1 MHVMNKARTMMLEW
15 GEAFLPFVSQGLGKT
30 IVEGYQEM
38 MNDGIRFPPLTES
51 NKWTPCTQ
59 LVTPEKPVTSDVK
72 DFYRHIKQ
80 AMGTIEEKG
89 TAYFQTNEGTKVLEE
104 CRRRLPEMD
113 AILTSASDESTLQ
126 HVKKLKEMC
135 KQVIEL
141 GEKVD
146 DDWSDNPH
154 SEDGWDESPT
164 RDLWNESPSQ
174 KARSDSHSHSQ
185 RTSDYT
191 FSQTAWEEAKAYV
204 VGMGVRTRGYDPENA
219 EAICSLG
226 TPEAICLL
234 GAPEAGERSVR
245 FYGYVRVGIFL
256 YIAVFVSRTVLYCI
270 GRRRFFRCKVREKAM
285 EKPLLQPEYEA
296 TLKRVDR
303 SNIISCDSIPS
314 TQPVPFILT
323 LLRRYPLRCVF

>member
-1 MHVMNKARTMMLEW
+1 MGR
-15 GEAFLPFVSQGLGKT
+15 S
-30 IVEGYQEM
+30 EG
-38 MNDGIRFPPLTES
+38 
-51 NKWTPCTQ
+51 
-59 LVTPEKPVTSDVK
+59 
-72 DFYRHIKQ
+72 
-80 AMGTIEEKG
+80 
-89 TAYFQTNEGTKVLEE
+89 
-104 CRRRLPEMD
+104 
-113 AILTSASDESTLQ
+113 
-126 HVKKLKEMC
+126 
-135 KQVIEL
+135 
-141 GEKVD
+141 
-146 DDWSDNPH
+146 
-154 SEDGWDESPT
+154 
-164 RDLWNESPSQ
+164 
-174 KARSDSHSHSQ
+174 
-185 RTSDYT
+185 
-191 FSQTAWEEAKAYV
+191 AKAYV

-314 TQPVPFILT
+314 TRPVPFILT
-323 LLRRYPLRCVF
+323 LLRRYPLHCVF

>member
-1 MHVMNKARTMMLEW
+1 MGR
-15 GEAFLPFVSQGLGKT
+15 S
-30 IVEGYQEM
+30 EG
-38 MNDGIRFPPLTES
+38 
-51 NKWTPCTQ
+51 
-59 LVTPEKPVTSDVK
+59 
-72 DFYRHIKQ
+72 
-80 AMGTIEEKG
+80 
-89 TAYFQTNEGTKVLEE
+89 
-104 CRRRLPEMD
+104 
-113 AILTSASDESTLQ
+113 
-126 HVKKLKEMC
+126 
-135 KQVIEL
+135 
-141 GEKVD
+141 
-146 DDWSDNPH
+146 
-154 SEDGWDESPT
+154 
-164 RDLWNESPSQ
+164 
-174 KARSDSHSHSQ
+174 
-185 RTSDYT
+185 
-191 FSQTAWEEAKAYV
+191 AKAYV
-204 VGMGVRTRGYDPENA
+204 VGMGVRARGYDPENA

-270 GRRRFFRCKVREKAM
+270 GRRRFFRCKVQEKAM